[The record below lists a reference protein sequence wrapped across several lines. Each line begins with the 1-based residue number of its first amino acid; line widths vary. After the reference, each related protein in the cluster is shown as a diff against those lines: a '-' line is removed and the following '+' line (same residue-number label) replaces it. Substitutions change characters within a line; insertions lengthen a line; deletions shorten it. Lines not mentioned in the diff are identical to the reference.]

1 MPGCPMA
8 AGARALGQEA
18 RCQIGSRQ
26 QMRVQHLERHA
37 FVGEPMARAQH
48 HAHAALAEQI
58 FHHVA
63 VPHHVTGREKRHDA
77 RDEVIRDRL
86 ARKRQPCQHAQVIA
100 RCLASLCVLAVACSR
115 SKNPEGA
122 GAAAPTVSV
131 SAPAA
136 AAEPAAPAAPAGGVP
151 VDSPALVGT
160 LIENERFSVMH
171 PSEYCLD
178 DGVVYAGAPARVG
191 TLNVFTTAAVAPLA
205 GTTVIARGTREPSL
219 LAALEKRGACA
230 ADYGNDPRELP
241 QMRSDWVSPEGGFRT
256 TRRKLGR
263 ARGLPRSQ
271 RDRDPP
277 RRRGLTRRRYG
288 GRRAREPLRG
298 VPRQARSV
306 RALRGWAGQAHA
318 APREAHALV
327 ATPAAGSAS
336 SSRPRSRP
344 GPRAQPWA
352 RRAAGIDSSPSTL
365 TGRAGQVEIDA
376 RIWLGSRRRR

>member
-1 MPGCPMA
+1 M
-8 AGARALGQEA
+8 
-18 RCQIGSRQ
+18 
-26 QMRVQHLERHA
+26 
-37 FVGEPMARAQH
+37 
-48 HAHAALAEQI
+48 
-58 FHHVA
+58 
-63 VPHHVTGREKRHDA
+63 
-77 RDEVIRDRL
+77 
-86 ARKRQPCQHAQVIA
+86 IA

-256 TRRKLGR
+256 TRRKLE
-263 ARGLPRSQ
+263 GLAGFR
-271 RDRDPP
+271 
-277 RRRGLTRRRYG
+277 
-288 GRRAREPLRG
+288 
-298 VPRQARSV
+298 ARSV
-306 RALRGWAGQAHA
+306 TAIHLGGEVSRDGGTVVVELVNPFAASLDKLEAFAHYEGGPGKPMPLREKLTLSLPPGGRQRLELSTEIEAGPAGAAMGTPRGWY
-318 APREAHALV
+318 RLESV
-327 ATPAAGSAS
+327 
-336 SSRPRSRP
+336 
-344 GPRAQPWA
+344 
-352 RRAAGIDSSPSTL
+352 DL